1 MGGGILTEKDRP
13 GFWEANGYH
22 MRGDP
27 WQEQRYS
34 L

>member
-1 MGGGILTEKDRP
+1 VELTAQDRA

-27 WQEQRYS
+27 WQQERYGF
-34 L
+34 